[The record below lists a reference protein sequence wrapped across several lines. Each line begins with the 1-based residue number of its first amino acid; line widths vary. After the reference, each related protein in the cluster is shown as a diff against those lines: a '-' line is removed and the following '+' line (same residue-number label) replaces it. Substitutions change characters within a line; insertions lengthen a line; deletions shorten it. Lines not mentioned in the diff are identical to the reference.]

1 MSTAT
6 ASPATS
12 ETANKPREYT
22 LNALDRC
29 DRDGAQAYV
38 RAILEGGLD
47 LLFCRHHWLKFKPLM
62 EEQGILDSFIDE
74 TDRLDENRLK
84 GSEN

>member
-12 ETANKPREYT
+12 ETANKPRKYT
-22 LNALDRC
+22 LDATHRC

-38 RAILEGGLD
+38 RVYLTSGLD
-47 LLFCRHHWLKFKPLM
+47 LLFCRHHWLKFKPMIEAQEL
-62 EEQGILDSFIDE
+62 LDSFDDE
-74 TDRLDENRLK
+74 TDRLDQNRLV